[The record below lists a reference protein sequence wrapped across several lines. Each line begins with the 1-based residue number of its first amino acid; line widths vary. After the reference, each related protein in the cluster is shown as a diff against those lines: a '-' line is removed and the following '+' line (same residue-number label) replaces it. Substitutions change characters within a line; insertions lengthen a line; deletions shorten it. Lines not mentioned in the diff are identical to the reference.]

1 MRLSSNWT
9 WAKEAL
15 VLTSDE
21 KRVISFVIAAFL
33 LGAGTK
39 CYRDA
44 HPKTP
49 VKIEKKRVISR
60 PARGGRSSKRE

>member
-1 MRLSSNWT
+1 MSLPRNWM
-9 WAKEAL
+9 WAKHAF
-15 VLTSDE
+15 VLTSEE

-39 CYRDA
+39 CYRDT

-49 VKIEKKRVISR
+49 IKIEKKRVISR
-60 PARGGRSSKRE
+60 PARVGLSSKRE

>member
-9 WAKEAL
+9 WAKQAL

-49 VKIEKKRVISR
+49 AKVEKKRVISR
-60 PARGGRSSKRE
+60 PARGGHSSKSE